1 MFQTM
6 KNIYLQRPW
15 GRRKLGVFIGDKC
28 LDPREQGGDDMR
40 KDKLGPDF
48 AGSYRLLGNLS
59 S

>member
-1 MFQTM
+1 M
-6 KNIYLQRPW
+6 
-15 GRRKLGVFIGDKC
+15 C

-40 KDKLGPDF
+40 RDKLGPDL